1 MEFLE
6 ARFKDILGISGGYRE
21 GLSFAFFFFYQRK
34 GIMVNPWHIS
44 IWRMIDVKR
53 NPSRFLFFT
62 GIIRIS
68 LRIFIYISLNSELCR
83 KRKEK
88 EETDWKWRF
97 ILDLVVIL

>member
-97 ILDLVVIL
+97 VLD